1 MTIKSTFILTSIHT
15 VIKILSGIVMNKI
28 IAVYLGPSGLA
39 MLGQFQN
46 FASVA
51 SSISNGSIQTGL
63 LAQTARHNTDEQRKV
78 VWANGLILS
87 FVFTLLT
94 SLFIFI
100 FASWLSKY
108 VFFTAGYINLLY
120 IFSCSLIFYT
130 LNLFII
136 SIVNG
141 LGNIKLYTVINI
153 LISIFTLILVSLL
166 TILFQFEGA
175 ILGIILTQS
184 VIFFISYLIV
194 YKYYKNSFFMFNLSM
209 LDKSIIKTLLSY
221 GLTSFSSGLIVSVM
235 YMIVRAII
243 VSETSLEDAGLW
255 EAAIKIGLYFNMLFT
270 LPISI
275 YYLPKFAV
283 SKSSAEI
290 LQFVKQAIL
299 FFTPLM
305 LVCIVIFAF
314 TKDFFISI
322 FFTDNFLS
330 ISSFILIIIIAE
342 IFRVNSAIIGNLLN
356 SKQYFTLLIKAEL
369 IGYLTLVFGFTVMY
383 KDLYSG
389 AILYLFSA
397 LIYFA
402 YHLISFKRVLSG
414 MKNDVEIIKR
424 LNEKSG
430 YDL

>member
-51 SSISNGSIQTGL
+51 SSVSNGSIQTGL
-63 LAQTARHNTDEQRKV
+63 LTQTARHKTDEQRKV

-94 SLFIFI
+94 SVFIFI
-100 FASWLSKY
+100 SASWLSQH
-108 VFFTAGYINLLY
+108 VFLTAGYINLLY

-153 LISIFTLILVSLL
+153 LISIFSLILVSLL

-184 VIFFISYLIV
+184 LVFVISYLII
-194 YKYYKNSFFMFNLSM
+194 YKYYKNGFFVVDISM

-221 GLTSFSSGLIVSVM
+221 GLTSFSSGLIVAVT
-235 YMIVRAII
+235 YMAVRAII
-243 VSETSLEDAGLW
+243 ASETSLEDAGLW

-275 YYLPKFAV
+275 YYLPKF
-283 SKSSAEI
+283 SALNTKEEVF
-290 LQFVKQAIL
+290 LLLKEAIL
-299 FFTPLM
+299 FVAPIMFLSILVFFT
-305 LVCIVIFAF
+305 F
-314 TKDFFISI
+314 KDFFISTL
-322 FFTDNFLS
+322 FSSSFLL
-330 ISSFILIIIIAE
+330 ISSFIVIVLLAE
-342 IFRVNSAIIGNLLN
+342 ILKVAVVLFSNLLLAKKKFNQIIFYEFLTGIIFVLYTYLFYKDYGLFGLSVGYCIVNSMMLVAYILGVQN
-356 SKQYFTLLIKAEL
+356 AE
-369 IGYLTLVFGFTVMY
+369 Y
-383 KDLYSG
+383 
-389 AILYLFSA
+389 
-397 LIYFA
+397 
-402 YHLISFKRVLSG
+402 
-414 MKNDVEIIKR
+414 
-424 LNEKSG
+424 
-430 YDL
+430 

>member
-63 LAQTARHNTDEQRKV
+63 LTQTARHNTDEQRKA
-78 VWANGLILS
+78 VWTNGLILS

-100 FASWLSKY
+100 FASWLSQH
-108 VFFTAGYINLLY
+108 VFLTAGYVNLLY

-153 LISIFTLILVSLL
+153 LISIFSLILVSLL
-166 TILFQFEGA
+166 TRLFQFEGA

-184 VIFFISYLIV
+184 IVFVISYLII
-194 YKYYKNSFFMFNLSM
+194 YKYYKNSFFVVDISM

-221 GLTSFSSGLIVSVM
+221 GLTSFSSGLIVAVT
-235 YMIVRAII
+235 YMAVRAII

-255 EAAIKIGLYFNMLFT
+255 EAAIKIGLYFNMLFA

-275 YYLPKFAV
+275 YYLPKFAG
-283 SKSSAEI
+283 SKSSVEI
-290 LQFVKQAIL
+290 LQLIKQAIL
-299 FFTPLM
+299 FSTPLM

-314 TKDFFISI
+314 TKDFFIHI
-322 FFTDNFLS
+322 LFTDSFLS

-342 IFRVNSAIIGNLLN
+342 IFRVNSAIIGNLLY
-356 SKQYFTLLIKAEL
+356 SKQYFALVIKAEL
-369 IGYLTLVFGFTVMY
+369 TEYLFLVFGFAVIY
-383 KDLYSG
+383 KDLYGG

-402 YHLISFKRVLSG
+402 YNFINFKRIVLDE
-414 MKNDVEIIKR
+414 N
-424 LNEKSG
+424 
-430 YDL
+430 

>member
-51 SSISNGSIQTGL
+51 SSVSNGSIQTGL
-63 LAQTARHNTDEQRKV
+63 LTQTARHNTDEQRKV

-100 FASWLSKY
+100 FASWLSQH
-108 VFFTAGYINLLY
+108 VFFTTGYINLLY
-120 IFSCSLIFYT
+120 IFSYSLIFYS

-141 LGNIKLYTVINI
+141 LGNIKLYTIINI
-153 LISIFTLILVSLL
+153 LISIFSLILVSLL

-184 VIFFISYLIV
+184 LVFVISYLII
-194 YKYYKNSFFMFNLSM
+194 YKYYKNSFFVVDISM

-221 GLTSFSSGLIVSVM
+221 GLTSFSSGLIVAVT
-235 YMIVRAII
+235 YMAVRAII

-255 EAAIKIGLYFNMLFT
+255 EAAIKIGLYFNMLFA

-275 YYLPKFAV
+275 YYLPKF
-283 SKSSAEI
+283 SALNTKEEVF
-290 LQFVKQAIL
+290 LLLKQAIL
-299 FFTPLM
+299 FVTPIMFLSM
-305 LVCIVIFAF
+305 LLFFIF
-314 TKDFFISI
+314 KDFFISTL
-322 FFTDNFLS
+322 FSNSFLL
-330 ISSFILIIIIAE
+330 ISGFIVIVLLAE
-342 IFRVNSAIIGNLLN
+342 IFRVTVILFSNLLL
-356 SKQYFTLLIKAEL
+356 SKKKFNQIIFYEFLMGVVFVLYTYLFYKEYEL
-369 IGYLTLVFGFTVMY
+369 FGLSIGYLFISGIMMIIYGFTV
-383 KDLYSG
+383 
-389 AILYLFSA
+389 
-397 LIYFA
+397 
-402 YHLISFKRVLSG
+402 
-414 MKNDVEIIKR
+414 
-424 LNEKSG
+424 LNFCNKIFEEEK
-430 YDL
+430 